1 MVPPVAKMSTSGGRA
16 GSRGQNDAW
25 FYSVVREVSV
35 VAPRLETMNDFVL
48 LDPSGVPFGQPAG
61 EDPLVAGLNPQQR
74 RAVEARGQALL
85 IVAGAGSGKT
95 RVLTHRIAQLIR
107 NREAWPSQILAI
119 TFTNKAA
126 AEMRE
131 RVEDLMGGEVAGGMW
146 ISTFHSA
153 CVRILRREAERFG
166 YVSGF
171 TIYDSAD
178 SRALLKRII
187 KESEADSY
195 GFTPAN
201 TSAKISRLKNELQ
214 DAASYRATA
223 NESDPRERIFVEIFH
238 EYEQQ
243 LRRANAFDFD
253 DLIGQTV
260 HLFRA
265 HPDVAAIYQRR
276 FRHILVDEYQDTNHA
291 QYSLIREL
299 TRGVDAADA
308 KRLVPPVRDRE
319 VDASGR
325 IPGAS
330 LTVVGD
336 SDQSIYA
343 FRGADIRNIVEFERD
358 FPGAEVVKLEQN
370 YRSTQ
375 NILSAANAVI
385 GNNFDRQEKNLFTT
399 SGDGSKLIGF
409 TGYSQ
414 HDEARFVAEEI
425 EDLHRAGVAYGDI
438 AVFYR
443 TNSQTRA
450 LEELLIRGAIPYR
463 VLGGTKFYER
473 AEIKDA
479 MSYLTS
485 LANPYDPIAWSRLI
499 GVPKRGIG
507 PMAEAQLAFFQE
519 THGISFHDAML
530 RADEVPFGPK
540 VRDAIKSLGEL
551 LLRATRMALG
561 GGPTDVT
568 YDPTTGEV
576 RDETVGDETRKKP
589 APVAD
594 VLKLILDETEM
605 IEKLR
610 AKRDPQDEAR
620 AENLEELVSVA
631 REFDVRNPGAGL
643 LEFLTEVSLVAAA
656 DDLDDQSGTVSLM
669 TLHTAKGLEFNTVF
683 LTGVEEGLIPHQ
695 MSVDEVGGISEERRL
710 MYVGITRARERLYLT
725 LASTRSTFGDINVAM
740 PSRFLQEIP
749 DELVEWRQSPGEV
762 TGRGGTES
770 RALNAPRGG
779 GYGSG
784 GSGGYGSRGGA
795 SRRPVDSNVSFGSG
809 GGRLSGS
816 AAVSEPASGGMQ
828 SALEQWRERK
838 RLAKEAQKAGGG
850 FPNMVG
856 SSVRDNGDLELVPG
870 DRIRH
875 DDYGE
880 GRVTAVTGVGSKR
893 IAHAV
898 FDSVGERKL
907 LIKLSPIEKVE

>member
-1 MVPPVAKMSTSGGRA
+1 METFELVTPDAEPSRA
-16 GSRGQNDAW
+16 QTNH
-25 FYSVVREVSV
+25 E
-35 VAPRLETMNDFVL
+35 
-48 LDPSGVPFGQPAG
+48 AG
-61 EDPLVAGLNPQQR
+61 DDPLVAGLNPQQR
-74 RAVEARGQALL
+74 RAVEARGSALL

-131 RVEDLMGGEVAGGMW
+131 RVHELLGDATEGMW

-166 YVSGF
+166 YVAGF

-187 KESEADSY
+187 KETDADSY

-201 TSAKISRLKNELQ
+201 TGAKISRLKNELA
-214 DAASYRATA
+214 DADSYAATA
-223 NESDPRERIFVEIFH
+223 NDADPRERVFVEIFR
-238 EYEQQ
+238 EYERE

-265 HPDVAAIYQRR
+265 HPDVAAVYQRR

-291 QYSLIREL
+291 QYALIREL
-299 TRGVDAADA
+299 TRPIEPAQLD
-308 KRLVPPVRDRE
+308 RLAPPVRPAELDH
-319 VDASGR
+319 SGS

-358 FPGAEVVKLEQN
+358 FLGAEVVKLEQN

-385 GNNFDRQEKNLFTT
+385 GNNFDRQDKNLWTAE
-399 SGDGSKLIGF
+399 GDGAKIVGF

-425 EDLHRAGVAYGDI
+425 EDLHRDGLAYGDI

-450 LEELLIRGAIPYR
+450 LEELLIRAAIPYR

-479 MSYLTS
+479 MAYLTS

-507 PMAEAQLAFFQE
+507 PMAEAQLANFQE
-519 THGISFHDAML
+519 AHGISFHEAML
-530 RADEVPFGPK
+530 RADELGFGPK
-540 VRDAIKSLGEL
+540 VRATILALGEL
-551 LLRATRMALG
+551 LMRAAQMAAG
-561 GGPTDVT
+561 GGPSDRV
-568 YDPTTGEV
+568 GEE
-576 RDETVGDETRKKP
+576 RRP

-594 VLKLILDETEM
+594 VLKLILDETQL

-610 AKRDPQDEAR
+610 EKRDPQDEAR
-620 AENLEELVSVA
+620 AENLEELVAVA
-631 REFDVRNPGAGL
+631 REFDVRNPDAGL

-656 DDLDDQSGTVSLM
+656 DDLDDHSGTVSLM
-669 TLHTAKGLEFNTVF
+669 TLHTAKGLEFPVVF
-683 LTGVEEGLIPHQ
+683 ITGVEEGLLPHQ
-695 MSVDEVGGISEERRL
+695 MSVDEVGGVNEERRL
-710 MYVGITRARERLYLT
+710 MYVGITRARRQLYLT
-725 LASTRSTFGDINVAM
+725 LASTRATYGDIGVAM
-740 PSRFLQEIP
+740 PSRFLQEVPAALI
-749 DELVEWRQSPGEV
+749 DWRQSPGEV
-762 TGRGGTES
+762 TGRGGAES
-770 RALNAPRGG
+770 RALNAVRGDARPRRTPSRSESGVTFGG
-779 GYGSG
+779 
-784 GSGGYGSRGGA
+784 
-795 SRRPVDSNVSFGSG
+795 G
-809 GGRLSGS
+809 GGRSA
-816 AAVSEPASGGMQ
+816 AAVSEPASGNMQ

-838 RLAKEAQKAGGG
+838 RLAKAAQAEGRG
-850 FPNMVG
+850 FPNLVG
-856 SSVRDNGDLELVPG
+856 ATTRDNEHLELAPG
-870 DRIRH
+870 DRITH

-880 GRVTAVTGVGSKR
+880 GRITGITGAGSKR
-893 IAHAV
+893 VAHAV

-907 LIKLSPIEKVE
+907 LVKLAPIAKVE

>member
-1 MVPPVAKMSTSGGRA
+1 
-16 GSRGQNDAW
+16 
-25 FYSVVREVSV
+25 
-35 VAPRLETMNDFVL
+35 MNDFVL

-907 LIKLSPIEKVE
+907 LIKLAPIEKVE